1 MKRRARAWLGIHEEN
16 DPERGSEEQAPD
28 AENAKAIADVA
39 YKRYNDDLA
48 QRRDI
53 ESRAMPLL
61 SVLSAAIVF
70 VISSLSTSGACLN
83 QNEHIVFYI
92 FIVLGLAVMVAGLF
106 NLLLVLTT
114 QGFVAPDLDEW
125 TTTDYTRRT
134 AGELR
139 TTYEEIAGSYRL
151 YSEQN
156 TDLVRVK
163 LARFNRALV
172 LIFFGIA
179 IIAIDFLWSGCGL
192 PRIW

>member
-179 IIAIDFLWSGCGL
+179 ITLVSAN
-192 PRIW
+192 